1 MIASNFQ
8 NFPERIPS
16 RIKRDTNKLAIC
28 LRTQKKKKN
37 SQSSKFRREGFSRK
51 SLNLESRK
59 EGKGSALKRRARSKG
74 AFTPVQ
80 DRATKFPDNSIHPNS
95 WLIDGYQP
103 LFFFFSPN
111 PPTTLWSFD
120 CGRKW
125 CASRKGETSGGGGQ
139 TGIVNMDPDK
149 KWVRRKARYWF
160 AQTIRS
166 LVYSTSEILRIIVR
180 DFSFKDSNG
189 TNSLS
194 TLPSQKKYVY
204 IIRILWCSLHKQM
217 NRFEKEKF

>member
-37 SQSSKFRREGFSRK
+37 SQSSKFRRKGFSRK

-103 LFFFFSPN
+103 LFFFSLQ
-111 PPTTLWSFD
+111 TRQRHFD
-120 CGRKW
+120 PSTVVVSDALRG
-125 CASRKGETSGGGGQ
+125 KGKRVEGVDRPG
-139 TGIVNMDPDK
+139 
-149 KWVRRKARYWF
+149 
-160 AQTIRS
+160 
-166 LVYSTSEILRIIVR
+166 
-180 DFSFKDSNG
+180 
-189 TNSLS
+189 
-194 TLPSQKKYVY
+194 
-204 IIRILWCSLHKQM
+204 
-217 NRFEKEKF
+217 